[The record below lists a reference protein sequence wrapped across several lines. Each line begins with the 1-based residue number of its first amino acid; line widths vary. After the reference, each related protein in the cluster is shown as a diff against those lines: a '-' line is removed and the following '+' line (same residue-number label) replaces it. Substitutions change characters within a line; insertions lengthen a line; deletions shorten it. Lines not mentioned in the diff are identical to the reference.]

1 MGWQDDP
8 VAEQPAPKQV
18 ASPEQFVAT
27 YGPIAEQIGAEIGVD
42 PKILLAQFGH
52 ETGWGR
58 AIIPGTYNLG
68 NIKDPSGKG
77 PRAKDKIE
85 GSNDAY
91 MRFQDPSTFASYY
104 TDFIKRMYPEAV
116 GAGSDVNKFTA
127 GLSKGVRGAYA
138 TDENY
143 PLALRSAYK
152 TVSRINPDGT
162 VEKEDPFSS
171 VPTVDP
177 EVLKSLENVGPA
189 PSDPDDPGVMDT
201 GTAAAVGAG
210 TGLITG
216 TVSKNVRLPTNAKY
230 DSALERLNVAR
241 DKLMEARQRGASM
254 GSVPDLE
261 DEFRRAQSVYQ
272 QAEREL
278 AEATNNMRS
287 TNRPP
292 EAVAGAADDV
302 AASRKVAGSSGAA
315 NWTRAMADDVPDVI
329 AESATS
335 MRKADPTGGQALI
348 DKDVAARQKLS
359 QMGLSDYELSG
370 QGKGQL
376 ALPKDVAAERTAGFD
391 RELAERQA
399 REAAER
405 TAQAEREAVERARA
419 QDRVTRARQNR
430 QVAGQTRQGASQ
442 AVTQARRGADTVSK
456 AQSGVNVAQSALDRT
471 PKTGALAQ
479 AGATTAKIAPRALG
493 VLTGA
498 ATGYTLADA
507 VNEWNK
513 AYTSYQKTGEFPPL
527 EKAVVRT
534 LEAGF
539 GAMSMLPPASPVTAA
554 LRFIGTVGGLGMLGY
569 EGYKAVSENGEDS
582 IEPSASSP
590 EEPR

>member
-27 YGPIAEQIGAEIGVD
+27 YGPIAEKIGAEIGVD
-42 PKILLAQFGH
+42 PKILLAQFGQ

-58 AIIPGTYNLG
+58 AIIPGTNNLG

-77 PRAKDKIE
+77 VRAKDKVE

-91 MRFQDPSTFASYY
+91 LKFESPETFASYY
-104 TDFIKRMYPEAV
+104 ADFIKRMYPEAV
-116 GAGSDVNKFTA
+116 GAGSDVGKFTT
-127 GLSKGVRGAYA
+127 GLSKGVRGSYA

-143 PLALRSAYK
+143 PLAIRSAYK

-162 VEKEDPFSS
+162 FEKEDPFAS
-171 VPTVDP
+171 VPGVDP
-177 EVLKSLENVGPA
+177 DVLKSLENVGPA
-189 PSDPDDPGVMDT
+189 IEEPGVMDA
-201 GTAAAVGAG
+201 GTAATVGAG
-210 TGLITG
+210 AGLLTG
-216 TVSKNVRLPTNAKY
+216 TISKNVKLPTNAKY
-230 DSALERLNVAR
+230 DAATERLNLAK
-241 DKLMEARQRGASM
+241 DKLFEIQNRVSTQGNL
-254 GSVPDLE
+254 PDLE
-261 DEFRRAQSVYQ
+261 NEFKRAQGAYV
-272 QAEREL
+272 QAEKEL
-278 AEATNNMRS
+278 AAATDELKGMS
-287 TNRPP
+287 AKQPP
-292 EAVAGAADDV
+292 AAAGVVDDAA
-302 AASRKVAGSSGAA
+302 AASRKVPGSSGAA

-335 MRKADPTGGQALI
+335 MRKTDPTGGQSLI

-391 RELAERQA
+391 KELADRQA
-399 REAAER
+399 KEVAER

-419 QDRVTRARQNR
+419 QDKVNRAKQARVT
-430 QVAGQTRQGASQ
+430 AGEAKRTASQ
-442 AVTQARRGADTVSK
+442 SVTQARRGADTVSK
-456 AQSGVNVAQSALDRT
+456 AQSGVNVAQNALERT

-513 AYTSYQKTGEFPPL
+513 AYASYQNTGKFPPL

-569 EGYKAVSENGEDS
+569 EGYKAFSDDEKGS
-582 IEPSASSP
+582 LEPSVVPNSP
-590 EEPR
+590 

>member
-27 YGPIAEQIGAEIGVD
+27 YGPIAEKIGAEIGVD
-42 PKILLAQFGH
+42 PKILLAQFGQ

-58 AIIPGTYNLG
+58 AIIPGTNNLG

-77 PRAKDKIE
+77 VRAKDKVE

-91 MRFQDPSTFASYY
+91 LKFESPETFASYY
-104 TDFIKRMYPEAV
+104 ADFIKRMYPEAV
-116 GAGSDVNKFTA
+116 GAGSDVGKFTT
-127 GLSKGVRGAYA
+127 GLSKGVRGSYA

-143 PLALRSAYK
+143 PLAIRSAYK

-162 VEKEDPFSS
+162 FEKEDPFAS
-171 VPTVDP
+171 VPGVDP
-177 EVLKSLENVGPA
+177 DVLKSLENVGPA
-189 PSDPDDPGVMDT
+189 IEEPGVMDA
-201 GTAAAVGAG
+201 GTAATVGAG
-210 TGLITG
+210 TGLLTG
-216 TVSKNVRLPTNAKY
+216 TVSKNVKLPTNAKY
-230 DSALERLNVAR
+230 DAATERLNLAK
-241 DKLMEARQRGASM
+241 DKLFEIQNRVSTQGNL
-254 GSVPDLE
+254 PDLE
-261 DEFRRAQSVYQ
+261 NEFKRAQGAYV
-272 QAEREL
+272 QAEKEL
-278 AEATNNMRS
+278 AAATDELKGMS
-287 TNRPP
+287 AKQPP
-292 EAVAGAADDV
+292 AAAGVVDDAA
-302 AASRKVAGSSGAA
+302 AASRKVSGSSGAA

-335 MRKADPTGGQALI
+335 MRKTDPTGGQALI

-391 RELAERQA
+391 KELADRQA
-399 REAAER
+399 KEVAER

-419 QDRVTRARQNR
+419 QDKVNRAKQARVN
-430 QVAGQTRQGASQ
+430 AGEAKRTASQ
-442 AVTQARRGADTVSK
+442 SVTQARRGADTVSK
-456 AQSGVNVAQSALDRT
+456 AQSGVNVAQNALERT

-513 AYTSYQKTGEFPPL
+513 AYTSYQQTGEFPPL

-569 EGYKAVSENGEDS
+569 EGYKAFSDDEKGS
-582 IEPSASSP
+582 LEPSVVPNSP
-590 EEPR
+590 

>member
-8 VAEQPAPKQV
+8 VAEKPAPKQV
-18 ASPEQFVAT
+18 ASPEQFVST
-27 YGPIAEQIGAEIGVD
+27 YGPIAEKIGAEIGVD
-42 PKILLAQFGH
+42 PKILLAQFGQ

-58 AIIPGTYNLG
+58 AIIPGTNNLG

-77 PRAKDKIE
+77 VRAKDKVE

-91 MRFQDPSTFASYY
+91 LKFESPETFASYY
-104 TDFIKRMYPEAV
+104 ADFIKRMYPEAV
-116 GAGSDVNKFTA
+116 GAGSDVGKFTT
-127 GLSKGVRGAYA
+127 GLSKGVRGSYA

-143 PLALRSAYK
+143 PLAIRSAYK

-162 VEKEDPFSS
+162 FEKEDPFAS
-171 VPTVDP
+171 VPGVDP
-177 EVLKSLENVGPA
+177 DVLKSLENVGPA
-189 PSDPDDPGVMDT
+189 IEEPGVMDA
-201 GTAAAVGAG
+201 GTAATVGAG
-210 TGLITG
+210 TGLLTG
-216 TVSKNVRLPTNAKY
+216 TVSKNVKLPTNAKY
-230 DSALERLNVAR
+230 DAATERLNLAK
-241 DKLMEARQRGASM
+241 DKLFEIQNRVSTQGNL
-254 GSVPDLE
+254 PDLE
-261 DEFRRAQSVYQ
+261 NEFKRAQGAYV
-272 QAEREL
+272 QAEKEL
-278 AEATNNMRS
+278 AAATDELKGMS
-287 TNRPP
+287 AKQPP
-292 EAVAGAADDV
+292 AAAGVVDDAA
-302 AASRKVAGSSGAA
+302 AASRKVPGSSGAA

-335 MRKADPTGGQALI
+335 MRKTDPTGGQALI

-391 RELAERQA
+391 KELADRQA
-399 REAAER
+399 KEVAER

-419 QDRVTRARQNR
+419 QDKVNRAKQARVN
-430 QVAGQTRQGASQ
+430 AGEAKRTASQ
-442 AVTQARRGADTVSK
+442 SVTQARRGADTVSK
-456 AQSGVNVAQSALDRT
+456 AQSGVNVAQNALERT

-513 AYTSYQKTGEFPPL
+513 AYTSYQQTGEFPPL

-569 EGYKAVSENGEDS
+569 EGYKAFSDDEKGS
-582 IEPSASSP
+582 LEPSVVPNSP
-590 EEPR
+590 